1 MLFSNESDKI
11 KGSLN
16 LSYSQIYLIH
26 IPKCSGTALQGQKYK
41 NLGHCFNIDGA
52 SRTMARERGWS
63 GYKTETF
70 AKYVYPDPNN
80 LKICIIR
87 NPFDLLASY
96 YFHGQDLAT
105 DGKYTHSG
113 WAAVN
118 YTHNF
123 KTFEEFIKGYCG
135 SDLKWHVPLLKQF
148 MYSQMFDEKDKCVP
162 DLILKYEYLNDSL
175 PELQKLGINLFRQKK
190 NVSVRKTKN
199 YKEYYTRELIDLVTR
214 KCARELETFRYNFD
228 NTLDK
233 SYFILPQK
241 LRYSIRYNSIYYD
254 RSDDPS
260 YINTLLPLKPASV
273 RPEPIQKFSFR
284 GKIPGMRVGAQVAN
298 IIERHAK
305 ASVSLDA

>member
-1 MLFSNESDKI
+1 MLFCNEADKI

-16 LSYSQIYLIH
+16 LSFNQIYLIH

-41 NLGHCFNIDGA
+41 NLSHYFNVEGA
-52 SRTMARERGWS
+52 TRTMAKERGWS
-63 GYKTETF
+63 GYKTSIF
-70 AKYVYPDPNN
+70 AKYAYPDPNN

-96 YFHGQDLAT
+96 YFHGNELAA
-105 DGKYTHSG
+105 DDKYSHSG

-118 YTHNF
+118 YTHKF
-123 KTFEEFIKGYCG
+123 KTFEEFIKGYCS

-148 MYSQMFDEKDKCVP
+148 LYSQMFDETDKCVP
-162 DLILKYEYLNDSL
+162 DLILKYEYLNESL
-175 PELQKLGINLFRQKK
+175 VELRKIGIHLHRERK
-190 NVSVRKTKN
+190 NVSARKTKN
-199 YKEYYTRELIDLVTR
+199 YKEYYTPELIDLVTK

-241 LRYSIRYNSIYYD
+241 LRYSIKYNSIYYD
-254 RSDDPS
+254 RSDDIS

-273 RPEPIQKFSFR
+273 KPEPVQRFHFR
-284 GKIPGMRVGAQVAN
+284 GKIPGMRIGTQGPN
-298 IIERHAK
+298 IIEQRE
-305 ASVSLDA
+305 